1 MYQQSNM
8 SVQLRINQS
17 GGLYDNG
24 RNLPQFIRERVLDLH
39 HAGFSQRGIAQE
51 LSTSRHFVQNVI
63 RDYDA
68 FNSSCQPVKGHKGHS
83 VLTPDAI
90 ECIENEKLIKPSIY
104 CTELQNRLVLDGVV
118 HPADLPH
125 ISTISYLLRKE
136 LLMTKKRIHAVPSES
151 KTQAIEEDTNFYL
164 DQVSDLNVSSVHF
177 FDEAGVS
184 KTTMNRRYGHATIG
198 VPAFEVQRWAPNA
211 NYTINLMHSC
221 HGVDYVSV
229 IDGASNG
236 NEILLFFEEAVDI
249 TRRDGSVILERGDT
263 VIMDNCPFHHA
274 RFAEMNLR
282 NMLAEYGVNLLF
294 QPAYSPHFNTCELC
308 FHQIKAFL
316 NHHQMLAEN
325 ETEIAIYEAC
335 SRISP
340 QNSVSYFRHCGYV
353 I

>member
-1 MYQQSNM
+1 M

-17 GGLYDNG
+17 GGLYDSG

-198 VPAFEVQRWAPNA
+198 VPAFEVQRWASNA

-236 NEILLFFEEAVDI
+236 NELLLFFEEAVDI